1 MSVTPVDFD
10 VDAIEREVDAGAG
23 ATKQPAPPSD
33 PAPSAQS
40 PAKTPEK
47 KGSVSQRIFGFAT
60 QRKDSMVG
68 QNGWKQGVGYGPGA
82 VSKSTAVQ
90 PKVMSKEERMALQEK
105 EIAAFKKMDEDV
117 DLEGNLSPCK
127 TKTLKYAD
135 HPCTEIFMMFLTAFA
150 LYGADI
156 NNAYGNRHSDD
167 PMGILNFITMMIF
180 LIELGVMSYARPKF
194 FGRVPFWLDLLAA
207 ISLIGDI
214 PFFASELLPSGF
226 AAARAGRAAR
236 AGTKAGRLVRL
247 IRLTR
252 LVRLTRLTRV
262 QKHMARKGRKSI
274 VEELGTEEE
283 KRIIAQARAKMAGK
297 SEGDAEKAG
306 AIAQQISTRTI
317 KKVIIGVLIMLLM
330 MPYLEADR
338 PDMSKFSQLVQLHNV
353 ASDSDHTHMSN
364 PAKFP
369 MSYDNTT
376 ACFNTATNKQQHL
389 LNLTMQKYLVEYPDL
404 FFLRIN
410 GITYINDQAKNAT
423 LRPSTEVGV
432 SYWPDE
438 ILVMSTTPTVAAFSI
453 RAQFNEDAI
462 YSIYTT
468 TFVIGILIIGM
479 IAFNKDSSHI
489 AKLITD
495 PLSLLSDDMALVSNM
510 VLRSPIEHVPSEVNE
525 IRSIQVSFL
534 KMKYGLGSFA
544 KYVPYEVVRQMMSK
558 GEEAVLGVTPKE
570 VTIFF
575 SDIAGFT
582 TICEAMKPNELLVL
596 LSDYFAAMSAIIVKG
611 RGTLLEFI
619 GDALLVV
626 WNAPQDVADHA
637 YQTVEGAIQM
647 NEYLA
652 YMEPKWTALGYPPIN
667 IRSGIHTATVF
678 VGNIGSPDRMKY
690 GVLGDGVNLASRLEE
705 LNKRYKTKIMIS
717 INTEKK
723 KKVQTFFLTRPL
735 DLVAVK
741 GKTTGTAVFE
751 VLGRRKDVDERI
763 RNLAKLQKD
772 GFAHYYAREFEAA
785 VASFDD
791 AGKQW
796 SEINAGGNDAA
807 AALLKGRCTNFV
819 LNPPPEGWNGCEVLN
834 QKHF

>member
-1 MSVTPVDFD
+1 MS
-10 VDAIEREVDAGAG
+10 
-23 ATKQPAPPSD
+23 
-33 PAPSAQS
+33 
-40 PAKTPEK
+40 
-47 KGSVSQRIFGFAT
+47 
-60 QRKDSMVG
+60 
-68 QNGWKQGVGYGPGA
+68 W
-82 VSKSTAVQ
+82 
-90 PKVMSKEERMALQEK
+90 
-105 EIAAFKKMDEDV
+105 
-117 DLEGNLSPCK
+117 
-127 TKTLKYAD
+127 
-135 HPCTEIFMMFLTAFA
+135 
-150 LYGADI
+150 
-156 NNAYGNRHSDD
+156 
-167 PMGILNFITMMIF
+167 
-180 LIELGVMSYARPKF
+180 ARPKY
-194 FGRVPFWLDLLAA
+194 FGRVPFWLDLMAA

-262 QKHMARKGRKSI
+262 QKHLQGKGRKSV

-283 KRIIAQARAKMAGK
+283 KRIIAQARAKMQGQGGQED
-297 SEGDAEKAG
+297 SEKAG
-306 AIAQQISTRTI
+306 AIANQISTRTI
-317 KKVIIGVLIMLLM
+317 KKVIIGVLVMLLA

-338 PDMSKFSQLVQLHNV
+338 PDASKFKQLVQLHNV
-353 ASDSDHTHMSN
+353 A
-364 PAKFP
+364 A
-369 MSYDNTT
+369 NTT
-376 ACFNTATNKQQHL
+376 TAAAASNNNNACYTTALVEQSYL
-389 LNLTMQKYLVEYPDL
+389 LNLTLHNYMAQYPGI
-404 FFLRIN
+404 FFLRVN
-410 GITYINDQAKNAT
+410 GVEYINNQAINLT
-423 LRPSTEVGV
+423 LRATTEVGV

-438 ILVMSTTPTVAAFSI
+438 ILDLSTTSTVAAFNI

-462 YSIYTT
+462 FSIFTT

-558 GEEAVLGVTPKE
+558 GEEAVLHCDPKE

-582 TICEAMKPNELLVL
+582 TICEAMKPNQLLNL
-596 LSDYFAAMSAIIVKG
+596 LSEYFAAMSAIIVNG

-626 WNAPQDVADHA
+626 WNAPQDVSDHA
-637 YQTVEGAIQM
+637 YQTVEAAIQM
-647 NEYLA
+647 NEYL
-652 YMEPKWTALGYPPIN
+652 TARAPDWRAMNFPPIG
-667 IRSGIHTATVF
+667 IRTGIHTATVF

-705 LNKRYKTKIMIS
+705 LNKRYKTKVMIS

-741 GKTTGTAVFE
+741 GKSTGTAVFE
-751 VLGRRKDVDERI
+751 VLGRRKDVDEPTK
-763 RNLAKLQKD
+763 NLAKLQKQ
-772 GFAHYYAREFEAA
+772 GFEQYYARQFTEAIA
-785 VASFDD
+785 TFDA

-796 SEINAGGNDAA
+796 SEINATENNPTPVDAA
-807 AALLKGRCTNFV
+807 AKLLKDRCEDMLV
-819 LNPPPEGWNGCEVLN
+819 NPPEEGWNGCEVLN

>member
-1 MSVTPVDFD
+1 M
-10 VDAIEREVDAGAG
+10 
-23 ATKQPAPPSD
+23 
-33 PAPSAQS
+33 
-40 PAKTPEK
+40 
-47 KGSVSQRIFGFAT
+47 
-60 QRKDSMVG
+60 
-68 QNGWKQGVGYGPGA
+68 
-82 VSKSTAVQ
+82 
-90 PKVMSKEERMALQEK
+90 
-105 EIAAFKKMDEDV
+105 
-117 DLEGNLSPCK
+117 
-127 TKTLKYAD
+127 
-135 HPCTEIFMMFLTAFA
+135 
-150 LYGADI
+150 
-156 NNAYGNRHSDD
+156 
-167 PMGILNFITMMIF
+167 
-180 LIELGVMSYARPKF
+180 
-194 FGRVPFWLDLLAA
+194 
-207 ISLIGDI
+207 
-214 PFFASELLPSGF
+214 
-226 AAARAGRAAR
+226 
-236 AGTKAGRLVRL
+236 
-247 IRLTR
+247 
-252 LVRLTRLTRV
+252 
-262 QKHMARKGRKSI
+262 
-274 VEELGTEEE
+274 
-283 KRIIAQARAKMAGK
+283 
-297 SEGDAEKAG
+297 
-306 AIAQQISTRTI
+306 
-317 KKVIIGVLIMLLM
+317 
-330 MPYLEADR
+330 
-338 PDMSKFSQLVQLHNV
+338 
-353 ASDSDHTHMSN
+353 
-364 PAKFP
+364 
-369 MSYDNTT
+369 
-376 ACFNTATNKQQHL
+376 
-389 LNLTMQKYLVEYPDL
+389 
-404 FFLRIN
+404 
-410 GITYINDQAKNAT
+410 
-423 LRPSTEVGV
+423 
-432 SYWPDE
+432 
-438 ILVMSTTPTVAAFSI
+438 
-453 RAQFNEDAI
+453 
-462 YSIYTT
+462 T
-468 TFVIGILIIGM
+468 TFVIVILIIGM

-495 PLSLLSDDMALVSNM
+495 PLGLLSDDMALVSNM

-637 YQTVEGAIQM
+637 YQTVEAAIQM

-652 YMEPKWTALGYPPIN
+652 YMEPIWSGLGYPPIN

-717 INTEKK
+717 ISTEKK

-741 GKTTGTAVFE
+741 GKSTGTAVFE

-772 GFAHYYAREFEAA
+772 GFTHYYAREFEAA

-796 SEINAGGNDAA
+796 SEINGGGNDAA
-807 AALLKGRCTNFV
+807 AALLKARCTDMII
-819 LNPPPEGWNGCEVLN
+819 NPPEEGWNGTEVLN

>member
-1 MSVTPVDFD
+1 LNN
-10 VDAIEREVDAGAG
+10 
-23 ATKQPAPPSD
+23 ATK
-33 PAPSAQS
+33 
-40 PAKTPEK
+40 
-47 KGSVSQRIFGFAT
+47 
-60 QRKDSMVG
+60 
-68 QNGWKQGVGYGPGA
+68 Y
-82 VSKSTAVQ
+82 
-90 PKVMSKEERMALQEK
+90 
-105 EIAAFKKMDEDV
+105 
-117 DLEGNLSPCK
+117 
-127 TKTLKYAD
+127 
-135 HPCTEIFMMFLTAFA
+135 
-150 LYGADI
+150 
-156 NNAYGNRHSDD
+156 
-167 PMGILNFITMMIF
+167 
-180 LIELGVMSYARPKF
+180 
-194 FGRVPFWLDLLAA
+194 
-207 ISLIGDI
+207 
-214 PFFASELLPSGF
+214 
-226 AAARAGRAAR
+226 
-236 AGTKAGRLVRL
+236 
-247 IRLTR
+247 
-252 LVRLTRLTRV
+252 
-262 QKHMARKGRKSI
+262 
-274 VEELGTEEE
+274 
-283 KRIIAQARAKMAGK
+283 
-297 SEGDAEKAG
+297 
-306 AIAQQISTRTI
+306 
-317 KKVIIGVLIMLLM
+317 
-330 MPYLEADR
+330 PY
-338 PDMSKFSQLVQLHNV
+338 
-353 ASDSDHTHMSN
+353 
-364 PAKFP
+364 
-369 MSYDNTT
+369 SYDNTT
-376 ACFNTATNKQQHL
+376 TCHNTASIEQQYILNKTLH
-389 LNLTMQKYLVEYPDL
+389 NYLEQYPDI
-404 FFLRIN
+404 FFLRIA
-410 GITYINDQAKNAT
+410 GVEYINDQAVNAT
-423 LRPSTEVGV
+423 LRPTTEVGV
-432 SYWPDE
+432 SWYPGDFDIE
-438 ILVMSTTPTVAAFSI
+438 KTETLAAFSI
-453 RAQFNEDAI
+453 RKQFNEDAV
-462 YSIYTT
+462 YSILMT
-468 TFVIGILIIGM
+468 TFVIVILIIGM

-495 PLSLLSDDMALVSNM
+495 PLGLLSDDMALVSNM

-637 YQTVEGAIQM
+637 YQTVEAAIQM

-652 YMEPKWTALGYPPIN
+652 YMEPIWSGLGYPPIN

-717 INTEKK
+717 ISTEKK

-741 GKTTGTAVFE
+741 GKSTGTAVFE

-772 GFAHYYAREFEAA
+772 GFTHYYAREFEAA

-796 SEINAGGNDAA
+796 SEINGGGNDAA
-807 AALLKGRCTNFV
+807 AALLKARCTDMII
-819 LNPPPEGWNGCEVLN
+819 NPPEEGWNGTEVLN